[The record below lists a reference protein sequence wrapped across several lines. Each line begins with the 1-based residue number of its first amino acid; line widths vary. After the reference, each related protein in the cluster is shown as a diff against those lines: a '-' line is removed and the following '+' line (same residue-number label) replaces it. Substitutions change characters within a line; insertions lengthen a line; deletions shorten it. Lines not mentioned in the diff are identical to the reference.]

1 MKNVL
6 LTGSCGFIGSHL
18 LEELMKNK
26 NLEIAIVD
34 DLSTGK
40 LKNLPA
46 SYIVKGNLFIGK
58 KIQDWKTNEKFDII
72 YHLAAKANTRA
83 NGTRE
88 FEDNIMA
95 TEAVCKLLKSNGR
108 IIFSS
113 SCAVYGNQRIVTEE
127 SPYQPISLYG
137 YSKWMNE
144 LTIKANCKNYTIF
157 RFSNVF
163 GERQNG
169 ATEMGLVGVI
179 EYNLKNNTKMKVF
192 NEGVNFR
199 DYIYVKDVVNA
210 LINVKKKEIYQIGR
224 NTTYMTLDLVKTS
237 GVKWT
242 YGANNT
248 EVDTI
253 KLDNSKLLK
262 TGWKPTLNVVN
273 YIGILNEKT

>member
-1 MKNVL
+1 
-6 LTGSCGFIGSHL
+6 GSHL
-18 LEELMKNK
+18 LEELIKNK

-192 NEGVNFR
+192 NEGANFR